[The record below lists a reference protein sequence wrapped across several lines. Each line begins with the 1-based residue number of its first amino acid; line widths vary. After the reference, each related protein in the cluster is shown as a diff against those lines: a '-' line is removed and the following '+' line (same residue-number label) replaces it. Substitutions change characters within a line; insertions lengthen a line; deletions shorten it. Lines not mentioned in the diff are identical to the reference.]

1 MKLWFIVGPCVIE
14 SAEICAEVARALK
27 RCADGLGVRAVFKSS
42 FDKANRSNGESFR
55 GPGLEEGLKILGAV
69 KHETG
74 LEILT
79 DIHAPGQAARAAEV
93 ADVIQIPAFLCRQT
107 DLLLEAGRTGRAVNV
122 KKGQFMSPRDM
133 VNACEKARA
142 GGAKEVYLTE
152 RGTFFGYN
160 NLVVDM
166 RAFAMMKRFADA
178 VVYDCT
184 HSLQLPGG
192 RGDSSGGEREHL
204 RPLARAAVSA
214 GADAVF
220 IETHPDPA
228 RALCDADTQLPLG
241 QLESVMAELVRL
253 KETLG

>member
-1 MKLWFIVGPCVIE
+1 MKLWFIAGPCVIE
-14 SAEICAEVARALK
+14 SEEICAEVARALK
-27 RCADGLGVRAVFKSS
+27 SCAERLDVRAVFKSS
-42 FDKANRSNGESFR
+42 FDKANRSSAKSFR
-55 GPGLEEGLKILGAV
+55 GPGLEEGLKVLGAV
-69 KHETG
+69 KRETG

-79 DIHAPGQAARAAEV
+79 DIHTPEEAARVAGV

-107 DLLLEAGRTGRAVNV
+107 DLLVEAGRTGRAVNI
-122 KKGQFMSPRDM
+122 KKGQFTSPREM
-133 VNACEKARA
+133 SYACEKARA

-166 RAFAMMKRFADA
+166 RAFAVMKEFADA

-192 RGDSSGGEREHL
+192 RGDSSGGEREYL
-204 RPLARAAVSA
+204 RPVARAAVSA

-220 IETHPDPA
+220 IETHPDPS
-228 RALCDADTQLPLG
+228 RALCDADTQLPLNE
-241 QLESVMAELVRL
+241 LEGVMAELVRL
-253 KETLG
+253 KQALG